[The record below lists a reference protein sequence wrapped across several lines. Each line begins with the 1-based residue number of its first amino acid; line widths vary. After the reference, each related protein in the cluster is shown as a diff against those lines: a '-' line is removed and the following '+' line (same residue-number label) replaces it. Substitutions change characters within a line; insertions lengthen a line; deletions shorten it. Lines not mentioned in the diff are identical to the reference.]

1 MNGDG
6 YEDAAIGAPDG
17 NAVYLLYGQA
27 DRFDDF
33 ALEDLPTLQGEDSGD
48 DFGSA
53 IAGVGMSTVMAMM
66 MLW

>member
-1 MNGDG
+1 M
-6 YEDAAIGAPDG
+6 I
-17 NAVYLLYGQA
+17 L
-27 DRFDDF
+27 